1 MKLSELIAFRN
12 RLEELPVSAAEQA
25 ANYKLDILMH
35 TVNYPL
41 EESMSR
47 LTQPFI
53 PGLDSKLKE
62 IHAAFDHFGDSI
74 DQVKQHVRDQ
84 ITEQENHWFQESYKL
99 FELAELCETT
109 DQILYGRAIAGTK
122 SQLTIDA
129 EDTLR
134 ARLSNYADWRWPG
147 MIIRPGLENFIEN
160 MVGCDPLYIIDR
172 EHDLLRPCLNRF
184 PKLYQ
189 NRLRSYTTNDWS
201 DQPILNKIPD
211 NQFGICLA
219 YNVFNYRPLEIIRRY
234 LEEIYQKLRPGGV
247 LLMTYNDCDRAGAVM
262 LVEQYCASYTPGYL
276 IRDLVRDVGFEQ
288 LYTWSDGG
296 PSVWLELRKPG
307 QLFGNRGG
315 QAISTIK
322 QVGDYLQDVDFL
334 RRKVYNEEELISLQ
348 ENAGRLN
355 IEQSIIDNLCA
366 TCPYDLQILINDIND
381 KTRRE
386 LEEKE
391 NFDRLTQLAKEY
403 NIDIKDKDWE
413 ELLTNAQNKVLAI
426 ENGVD
431 INLPNWQETLEIVL
445 AKKEEER
452 AWQEEEN
459 RKIANELEKKRI
471 EMLHQQARSYNINPL
486 LYENEEEIH
495 RLIAETVDQRN
506 KEELVKLRQRA
517 MELQAGNPNLIRY
530 GYSASKLKELIKQ
543 KEEENK

>member
-12 RLEELPVSAAEQA
+12 RLEELPVSAAKQA
-25 ANYKLDILMH
+25 ADYKLDILMH

-41 EESMSR
+41 EDSMSQ
-47 LTQPFI
+47 LTQPFM
-53 PGLDSKLKE
+53 PALEDKLKE
-62 IHAAFDHFGDSI
+62 IHEAFEQFTLGI
-74 DQVKQHVRDQ
+74 DQVKKHVRSQ
-84 ITEQENHWFQESYKL
+84 IEEKEKYWFQESYKL
-99 FELAELCETT
+99 FESAEDCEKT
-109 DQILYGRAIAGTK
+109 DQILYGRAVSGAK

-134 ARLSNYADWRWPG
+134 ARLSTYADWRWPG
-147 MIIRPGLENFIEN
+147 MIIRPGLEDFIEN

-201 DQPILNKIPD
+201 DQPILDKIPN
-211 NQFGICLA
+211 NQFGVCLA
-219 YNVFNYRPLEIIRRY
+219 SNVFNYRPLEIIRRY

-262 LVEQYCASYTPGYL
+262 LVEQFCASYTPGYL
-276 IRDLVRDVGFEQ
+276 IRDLTQNIGFEQ
-288 LYTWSDGG
+288 LHTWSDEG

-307 QLFGNRGG
+307 KVFSNRGG
-315 QAISTIK
+315 QVISKIK
-322 QVGDYLQDVDFL
+322 EVEDYLQDVDFL
-334 RRKVYNEEELISLQ
+334 RRKVYNEKELISLQ
-348 ENAGRLN
+348 EEANKLN
-355 IEQSIIDNLCA
+355 IEQTIIDNLCN
-366 TCPYDLQILINDIND
+366 TCPYDLQILINNINE
-381 KTRRE
+381 KTRRA

-391 NFDRLTQLAKEY
+391 NFDRLTQLAIEY
-403 NIDIKDKDWE
+403 NINIKDEDWK
-413 ELLTNAQNKVLAI
+413 ELLINAQNKALAI
-426 ENGVD
+426 ENAVD
-431 INLPNWQETLEIVL
+431 INLPGWEETLKIVL

-452 AWQEEEN
+452 AWQAEEN
-459 RKIANELEKKRI
+459 RKIADALEKKRI
-471 EMLHQQARSYNINPL
+471 EMLHQQARLYNINPL

-495 RLIAETVDQRN
+495 RLIAEAIDQRK

-517 MELQAGNPNLIRY
+517 MELQAGDTNLIRY
-530 GYSASKLKELIKQ
+530 GYSAEKLKELIKQ